1 MEDHLLAVYSQLPF
15 EPVAGDGVLLQ
26 SRDGRQIL
34 DMYGGHAVAC
44 LGYNHPI
51 LTRVLSEQVKTL
63 LFQSNAVPLAIR
75 SRAAQQLADFAPEG
89 LDKVFFV
96 SSGAE
101 ANENALKLALKLS
114 GRRQIVAMEHGFH
127 GRTAAAGA
135 VTWGA
140 SKGWYGFPDLPFDV
154 TFVPRDDTAA
164 LRASVTSDTA
174 AVMIEPVQGV
184 AGAFDFD
191 PEFMK
196 AVRNACDAHGAFL
209 IMDEV
214 QTGVGRLGASF
225 GAAYF
230 DIRPDFLTTAKS
242 LGGGVPCAAM
252 LVSKELA
259 RDIKVG
265 ELGTTFGGGP
275 LAAAAIATVLDVIE
289 QEDLLANVRERS
301 AQIRA
306 TCQTGPVTGIC
317 GLGFLL
323 GLRTRPPAREVH
335 DALLARDILVGTS
348 ADPHVIRLLPP
359 YILNQNHVAQLAAA
373 LEEIPG

>member
-1 MEDHLLAVYSQLPF
+1 MEDHLLDVYSQLPF
-15 EPVAGDGVLLQ
+15 EPVAGDGVMLRG
-26 SRDGRQIL
+26 RDGRQIL
-34 DMYGGHAVAC
+34 DMYGGHAVAS
-44 LGYNHPI
+44 LGYNHPV
-51 LTRVLSEQVKTL
+51 LTRALTEQVKTL
-63 LFQSNAVPLAIR
+63 LFQTNAVPLAAR
-75 SRAAQQLADFAPEG
+75 SHAAERLAEFAPDG

-114 GRRQIVAMEHGFH
+114 GRRHIVAIEHGFH

-140 SKGWYGFPDLPFDV
+140 RDRWYGFPRTPFDV
-154 TFVPRDDTAA
+154 TFVPRNDIAA
-164 LRASVTSDTA
+164 LSEQISNDTA
-174 AVMIEPVQGV
+174 AVIIEPVQGV

-191 PEFMK
+191 PAFIS
-196 AVRNACDAHGAFL
+196 AVRSNCDAQGAFL

-214 QTGVGRLGASF
+214 QTGVGRLGESF
-225 GAAYF
+225 GAAHF
-230 DIRPDFLTTAKS
+230 GVRPDFLTTAKA
-242 LGGGVPCAAM
+242 LGGGVACAAL
-252 LVSKELA
+252 LVGKEIA
-259 RDIKVG
+259 GEIKMG

-275 LAAAAIATVLDVIE
+275 LAAAAVTAVVDVIQRE
-289 QEDLLANVRERS
+289 GLLANVRERS

-306 TCQTGPVTGIC
+306 ICQTGPVTGFS

-323 GLRTRPPAREVH
+323 GLRTAIPAREVR

-359 YILNQNHVAQLAAA
+359 YILNQQHVAQLAAA
-373 LEEIPG
+373 LEEIPA